1 MSSINTAAARR
12 RSYTLAAAFFSPVL
26 SVLIPTAQAQQ
37 SASPNLLPSIQV
49 ESPPEK
55 NRTESA
61 PSPDHS
67 SDSHRAVP
75 ARQREPGDAKP
86 SVTPGQAPPSVVSPA
101 TTGTH
106 IGQTAQSVT
115 GITAND

>member
-49 ESPPEK
+49 EAPPEES
-55 NRTESA
+55 RTESA
-61 PSPDHS
+61 PSPDPS
-67 SDSHRAVP
+67 RVPRRAVRL
-75 ARQREPGDAKP
+75 RQRERADAKP
-86 SVTPGQAPPSVVSPA
+86 SVTPRQDRPTLVRPPA
-101 TTGTH
+101 T
-106 IGQTAQSVT
+106 Q
-115 GITAND
+115 